1 MREEGN
7 KPRRVKNTLRLQ
19 PLLVAVIRD
28 TTVGAEAKPE
38 SLTGFELHFLPLNFE
53 LYLNL

>member
-19 PLLVAVIRD
+19 PLLVAMIRD

-38 SLTGFELHFLPLNFE
+38 SLTGFELRFLPLNFE